1 MVKKEKVL
9 KHLNDTILSPYKLS
23 NDVHRKNTD
32 QSEQN
37 ETKKTHKTD
46 DDNKKIIIKGKKND
60 PLRKLLQAN

>member
-32 QSEQN
+32 QSE
-37 ETKKTHKTD
+37 
-46 DDNKKIIIKGKKND
+46 
-60 PLRKLLQAN
+60 